1 MAWSAVGATQ
11 TVRVIAAGLFVFLGL
26 LVAVALLGSRGPPD
40 WLVPPLMVLLFV
52 ALVTS
57 ALWLFNAK
65 GSDPFHR
72 LTAEQH
78 IQELLRLGLLESTTF
93 RATRAFG
100 VEEYEDE
107 GLHYFIELV
116 DRRVLFLSGQYL
128 YAFEPMTDEGQNIRR
143 SFPCSEFTVR
153 RHLKER
159 FVVDIECG
167 GDVLEPDVMLPPF
180 TNEDWRGHRVPE
192 DGHVIV
198 DTTYDALKEDRLR
211 RARAPRPRG

>member
-1 MAWSAVGATQ
+1 M
-11 TVRVIAAGLFVFLGL
+11 RVIAAGLFVFVGL
-26 LVAVALLGSRGPPD
+26 LAGVALLGSMGAHDRAPE
-40 WLVPPLMVLLFV
+40 WLVTSSLVLLLV
-52 ALVTS
+52 ALLAS

-65 GSDPFHR
+65 GSDPFGR
-72 LTAEQH
+72 LTPEQR

-100 VEEYEDE
+100 VEEHEDE
-107 GLHYFIELV
+107 GLHYFIELA

-128 YAFEPMTDEGQNIRR
+128 YDFEPMTDEGENRQR

-159 FVVDIECG
+159 FVVDIECN

-180 TNEDWRGHRVPE
+180 TDEDWRGHRVPE
-192 DGHVIV
+192 DGRVIA

-211 RARAPRPRG
+211 RVRAPGG

>member
-1 MAWSAVGATQ
+1 M
-11 TVRVIAAGLFVFLGL
+11 RVIAAGLFVFLGL
-26 LVAVALLGSRGPPD
+26 LAAVALLGSMGAHDRAPE
-40 WLVPPLMVLLFV
+40 WLVASSLVLLLF
-52 ALVTS
+52 ALLAS

-65 GSDPFHR
+65 GSDPFGR
-72 LTAEQH
+72 LTREQH
-78 IQELLRLGLLESTTF
+78 IQELLGLGLLESTTF

-107 GLHYFIELV
+107 GVHYFIELV

-128 YAFEPMTDEGQNIRR
+128 YDFEPMTDAGGNRQR

-167 GDVLEPDVMLPPF
+167 GDVLEPDVILPPF

-192 DGHVIV
+192 DGRVIA

-211 RARAPRPRG
+211 RVRAPSG

>member
-26 LVAVALLGSRGPPD
+26 LVAVALLGNMAPPD

-100 VEEYEDE
+100 VEAYDDE

-128 YAFEPMTDEGQNIRR
+128 YAFEPMTDEGAKTGR

-159 FVVDIECG
+159 LVVDIECG
-167 GDVLEPDVMLPPF
+167 GEVLEPDVMLPPL
-180 TNEDWRGHRVPE
+180 TDDDWRGHRVPE
-192 DGHVIV
+192 DGRLIA

-211 RARAPRPRG
+211 RARAPGG